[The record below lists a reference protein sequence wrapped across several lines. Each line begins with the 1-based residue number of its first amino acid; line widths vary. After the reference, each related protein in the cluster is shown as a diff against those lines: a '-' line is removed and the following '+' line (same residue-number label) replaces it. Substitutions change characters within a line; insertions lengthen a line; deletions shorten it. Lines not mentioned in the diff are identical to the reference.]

1 MNKLFPAL
9 FLLVFALSACD
20 KARLY
25 EENKEIPNNTWK
37 QHDSLVFQTDIKD
50 TIGSYNVFINGR
62 NAGGYQFSNL
72 FLFIKTTL
80 PKGKHATDTMEC
92 TLANA
97 EGKWLG
103 GGLGDIYDN
112 QILFKRNMRFPQAGK
127 YTFVLEQAMRID
139 PLPMIMDVGIRIE
152 KAPERQ

>member
-1 MNKLFPAL
+1 MNKFCVLAL
-9 FLLVFALSACD
+9 LSAFALSACD
-20 KARLY
+20 KSRLY
-25 EENKEIPNNTWK
+25 EENKEIPNRIWK
-37 QHDSLVFQTDIKD
+37 QSEPLKYEAEIKD
-50 TIGSYNVFINGR
+50 TVGSYNVFINVR

-72 FLFIKTTL
+72 FLFIKTSL
-80 PKGKHATDTMEC
+80 PKGQQAADTMEC
-92 TLANA
+92 TLADN

-103 GGLGDIYDN
+103 SGLGDIYDN

-152 KAPERQ
+152 KASDKR